1 MDKELKKKKGN
12 GKKISP
18 GLVCIILGCAVA
30 AVGFIS
36 LFAGRYPLSPG
47 TVWHVLTTGGG
58 TELENNIVWSIR
70 LPRVLLAFLVGAGLA
85 TSGASFQGVFRNPM
99 VSPDVLSVSSGASFG
114 AVLGIMISGYA
125 YGVITVS
132 ALVFGI
138 LSVFLTYW
146 FSRIKGKTT
155 TLSLIL
161 SGMVMSAFFN
171 ALVSLAK
178 YTADADTQLPA
189 ITYWLLGSFASTTYK
204 NVLTIVFPVL
214 IGIAVMIA
222 MSHKINI
229 LSLGDEEAYSLG
241 VNPTRTRM
249 IIIFAATLVTA
260 SCIAVPGILGW
271 VGLIIPHIARM
282 MVGPNHKWLIVTS
295 TILGAS
301 FMAVMDLLARTL
313 IQSEIPVGVLTALIG
328 APFFI
333 ILFKRTKEVRG

>member
-1 MDKELKKKKGN
+1 MDKSLKRKT
-12 GKKISP
+12 GKERRISP
-18 GLVCIILGCAVA
+18 GMVCIILGCTVA

-47 TVWHVLTTGGG
+47 TVWHVLTTGQG
-58 TELENNIVWSIR
+58 TDLENNIVLSIR
-70 LPRVLLAFLVGAGLA
+70 APRVILAFLVGAGLA

-114 AVLGIMISGYA
+114 AVLGIMISGYT
-125 YGVITVS
+125 YGVITAS

-146 FSRIKGKTT
+146 FSKIKGKTT

-178 YTADADTQLPA
+178 YTADADTELPA

-214 IGIAVMIA
+214 IGIVVMIA

-229 LSLGDEEAYSLG
+229 LSLGDEEAYTLG

-260 SCIAVPGILGW
+260 SCIAVTGIIGW

-295 TILGAS
+295 TILGAC

-333 ILFKRTKEVRG
+333 ILFKRTREVRG

>member
-1 MDKELKKKKGN
+1 MNKRFSN
-12 GKKISP
+12 GKRINP
-18 GLVCIILGCAVA
+18 VVVCIILGASVA
-30 AVGFIS
+30 AIAFIS

-47 TVWHVLTTGGG
+47 TVWNVLMGGG
-58 TELENNIVWSIR
+58 TDLEQNVVLNIR
-70 LPRVLLAFLVGAGLA
+70 MPRMLLALLVGAGLA
-85 TSGASFQGVFRNPM
+85 TSGAAFQGTFRNPM

-114 AVLGIMISGYA
+114 AVLGIMLSGYT
-125 YGVITVS
+125 YGVITTF
-132 ALVFGI
+132 ALIFGI

-204 NVLTIVFPVL
+204 NVLTVVFPVL
-214 IGIAVMIA
+214 IGISVLIA

-229 LSLGDEEAYSLG
+229 LSLGDEEAYTLG
-241 VNPTRTRM
+241 VNPTRTRI

-260 SCIAVPGILGW
+260 ACIAVTGIIGW
-271 VGLIIPHIARM
+271 VGLIIPHIVRM
-282 MVGPNHKWLIVTS
+282 MVGPNHKWLIVAS
-295 TILGAS
+295 SILGAS
-301 FMAVMDLLARTL
+301 FMAFMDLLARTIL
-313 IQSEIPVGVLTALIG
+313 ASEIPVGVLTALIG

-333 ILFKRTKEVRG
+333 VLFKRTKEVRG

>member
-1 MDKELKKKKGN
+1 MNKDLKKKTGN
-12 GKKISP
+12 GKKLNP
-18 GLVCIILGCAVA
+18 RVVCIILGATVLG
-30 AVGFIS
+30 VGFLS

-47 TVWHVLTTGGG
+47 TVWNVLMGGG
-58 TELENNIVWSIR
+58 SDLERNIVMSIR
-70 LPRVLLAFLVGAGLA
+70 LPRALLAFLVGSGLA
-85 TSGASFQGVFRNPM
+85 ASGATFQGVFRNPM

-114 AVLGIMISGYA
+114 AVLGIMMSGYS
-125 YGVITVS
+125 YTVITIL
-132 ALVFGI
+132 AFVFGG

-161 SGMVMSAFFN
+161 AGMVMSAFFN
-171 ALVSLAK
+171 ALVSMAK
-178 YTADADTQLPA
+178 YVADTDNQLPA
-189 ITYWLLGSFASTTYK
+189 ITYWLLGSFASTTYA

-214 IGIAVMIA
+214 IGIGALIA

-241 VNPTRTRM
+241 IDPRKTRLIV
-249 IIIFAATLVTA
+249 IIAATVVTA
-260 SCIAVPGILGW
+260 SCIAVTGIIGW
-271 VGLIIPHIARM
+271 VGLVIPHIARM

-301 FMAVMDLLARTL
+301 FMAIMDLLARSL

-333 ILFKRTKEVRG
+333 VLFRRTKEVRG